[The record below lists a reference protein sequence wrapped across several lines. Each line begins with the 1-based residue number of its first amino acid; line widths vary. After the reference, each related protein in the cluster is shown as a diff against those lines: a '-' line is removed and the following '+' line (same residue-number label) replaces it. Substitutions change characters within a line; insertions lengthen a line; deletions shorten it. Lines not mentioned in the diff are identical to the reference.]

1 MYENLTDYVNIGKKS
16 AAAKVL
22 FQKLLVATEL
32 SKTEFFSV
40 SIAKETFTTWF
51 NHLFKNDH
59 IDTNSKF
66 WFEGGW

>member
-1 MYENLTDYVNIGKKS
+1 MSENRVYENLTDCVNIGKKS

-40 SIAKETFTTWF
+40 SIAKETFTT
-51 NHLFKNDH
+51 
-59 IDTNSKF
+59 
-66 WFEGGW
+66 